1 MSIANLGHD
10 GAERGRRRMSLAD
23 LPPPDTKRWVA
34 SRKAAVVAA
43 VREGLLTNEEACSRY
58 GLTSEEFDSW
68 RIALDEHGVG
78 ALRTT
83 RIQLYRAT

>member
-1 MSIANLGHD
+1 MTMSQR
-10 GAERGRRRMSLAD
+10 AEPRRTDPRMTLED

-43 VREGLLTNEEACSRY
+43 VRQGLLTAEEACRRY
-58 GLTSEEFDSW
+58 ELSLEEFESW

-83 RIQLYRAT
+83 RIQLYRE